1 MHTRTWGLAFAALA
15 GCSDP
20 KPAPPAA
27 PVQAAAPAAPVGNTP
42 DWKKAIRHEVR
53 FDPARRAVV
62 VSVELEPGYHA
73 YTVGETIGRPLAL
86 TFDPDSA
93 WVAEGEIELPPGRAK
108 DLPIG
113 RSVIVEGR
121 AEVVARVK
129 RTAPGGTA
137 KGKFFYQVCT
147 DQACDRPRSAP
158 FSLTV
163 PE

>member
-1 MHTRTWGLAFAALA
+1 MRSSTWGFAFAALA

-20 KPAPPAA
+20 PPAPPATPA
-27 PVQAAAPAAPVGNTP
+27 RATEPAQAGSTP

-53 FDPARRAVV
+53 FEPTRRAVV
-62 VSVELEPGYHA
+62 VSIEIEPGYHA
-73 YTVGETIGRPLAL
+73 YTAGETIGRPLAL
-86 TFDPDSA
+86 AFDPDSA
-93 WVAEGEIELPPGRAK
+93 WVADGEIELPPGRAK

-129 RTAPGGTA
+129 RAAPGAVAT
-137 KGKFFYQVCT
+137 GKFFYQVCT
-147 DQACDRPRSAP
+147 DQACDRPRTAP

-163 PE
+163 PD